1 MKLNITKDTVFY
13 ILAPADVDTGG
24 PKDLHQLAQEL
35 KKLGKKVFMYY
46 FPINQKDPVHSNYKV
61 YNLPFANKIEDSEKN
76 ILIVPEIN
84 TTILISKKYK
94 YIQKALWWLS
104 LDFYFVSNF
113 NENFPKY
120 LRSLIK
126 IPFNLI
132 NFFNKLTDN
141 YYGNLSLPKYL
152 KFIYLIY
159 PLSNTI
165 KVDGMSVNLS
175 QSEYQQK
182 VLKTKKIDSL
192 LLKDY
197 IREEYFNA
205 AKEIYIKDKKNIICY
220 NPRKSSN
227 FMKKIID
234 DNSNIKF
241 IPLIGYNMSELIK
254 ILSESKIYMDFGFHP
269 GVDHLPRE
277 AAILKNC
284 IITNK
289 EGSALYQDA
298 VPINID
304 FKFAEKKK
312 NLISIKNKIIHIF
325 DNFEAEIVFF
335 ENYRKRLQDEKNV
348 FKKQVID
355 IFN

>member
-1 MKLNITKDTVFY
+1 MKLNITKDTIFY

-46 FPINQKDPVHSNYKV
+46 FPIDQYDPVHKNYKV
-61 YNLPFANKIEDSEKN
+61 YNLPYTNEIEDSEN
-76 ILIVPEIN
+76 NVLIVPEIN

-94 YIQKALWWLS
+94 HIQKVLWWLS

-120 LRSLIK
+120 LRSFIK

-132 NFFNKLTDN
+132 NFFNKLTNN

-159 PLSNTI
+159 PLSNTL
-165 KVDGMSVNLS
+165 KVDGMIINLS

-182 VLKTKKIDSL
+182 ILKTKKIYSL

-205 AKEIYIKDKKNIICY
+205 AKEISIKDKKNIICY

-227 FMKKIID
+227 FMKKIIE

-241 IPLIGYNMSELIK
+241 IPLIGYNMYELIK

-289 EGSALYQDA
+289 EGSAFYQDA

-304 FKFAEKKK
+304 YKFDEKKK
-312 NLISIKNKIIHIF
+312 NLISIKSRITHIF
-325 DNFEAEIVFF
+325 NNFEAEIVFF
-335 ENYRKRLQDEKNV
+335 KDYRKRLQDEKNI